1 GRSHVRLN
9 LRGWS
14 QKSDEW
20 NDSMWYRLRYRV
32 LASGQPAADG
42 ILALSTKAD
51 GVFDMRVVASNFALP
66 GAPYRLRVYTQSVA
80 DRRPVAG
87 IEVKAE
93 LESDSVDEAD
103 SKLTLRATTDARG
116 FAQMEFKIPPTW
128 TDSADIKVVGSK
140 GQVVRE
146 ADSDVSF
153 RANWR

>member
-1 GRSHVRLN
+1 
-9 LRGWS
+9 
-14 QKSDEW
+14 
-20 NDSMWYRLRYRV
+20 
-32 LASGQPAADG
+32 
-42 ILALSTKAD
+42 
-51 GVFDMRVVASNFALP
+51 
-66 GAPYRLRVYTQSVA
+66 
-80 DRRPVAG
+80 

-153 RANWR
+153 RANWRFFVNTDKPLYQPGQTVHIRGLMLDASKHALAHVPTQIAIADEEQTIVFHATEETSRFGVASADWEIPENLRLGNYT